1 MHILHLK
8 NFPILEQLQLE
19 EALLRL
25 SDENFCLINEGS
37 PPAIVMGISGKP
49 EELVHLENLEKEPIP
64 LIKRYSG
71 GGTVVVDEETI
82 FVSFLCQKDLH
93 DFAPYP
99 EPIMRWSEGIYREV
113 LIHPEFSLR
122 ENDYVFGERK
132 FGGNAQYLRK
142 DRWLHHTTFLWDYKK
157 ERMDLLLHPKK
168 TPNYRSG
175 RSHDEFITKLNA
187 HFSSK
192 AEFVDRLK
200 EVLQVRYKAQEIGIE
215 NLLPLLNEPHR
226 KSTQIIPVHHP
237 AL

>member
-1 MHILHLK
+1 MRILHLK
-8 NFPILEQLQLE
+8 NFPILEQLKLE

-25 SDENFCLINEGS
+25 STDNFCLINEGS

-49 EELVHLENLEKEPIP
+49 EELVHLENLEREPIP

-71 GGTVVVDEETI
+71 GGTVVVDEGTI

-99 EPIMRWSEGIYREV
+99 EPIMRWSEEVYHEV
-113 LIHPEFSLR
+113 LNHPEFSLR
-122 ENDYVFGERK
+122 ENDYIIGERK

-168 TPNYRSG
+168 TPTYRAG
-175 RSHDEFITKLNA
+175 RSHDEFITKLCA
-187 HFSSK
+187 HLSNK
-192 AEFVDRLK
+192 EEFVDRLK
-200 EVLQVRYKAQEIGIE
+200 EVLQVRYKAQETTIE
-215 NLLPLLNEPHR
+215 SLLPLLDEPHR
-226 KSTQIIPVHHP
+226 KSTQIIHAHH
-237 AL
+237 LC